1 MNLRGSIDG
10 CRTLA
15 ACLLASVA
23 VVSGCS
29 TIGTLDGTLA
39 RDWNGEP
46 MRIPWIYSG
55 VQYDF
60 HGLGAAN
67 ESFEFFDLPFSL
79 VADTL
84 VLPFTIVA
92 QIRWGSRNYGPTENS
107 TPAESVMLSGA
118 ANPGS
123 RPHH

>member
-1 MNLRGSIDG
+1 MNFRRWGE
-10 CRTLA
+10 RRHA
-15 ACLLASVA
+15 LASSWLA
-23 VVSGCS
+23 GVVCLSGCS
-29 TIGTLDGTLA
+29 TIGTLNGALA
-39 RDWNGEP
+39 RDWTGEP

-55 VQYDF
+55 VHYDF
-60 HGLGAAN
+60 RDLAVAN
-67 ESFEFFDLPFSL
+67 ESFELIDLPFSL

-84 VLPFTIVA
+84 VLPFTIFA
-92 QIRWGSRNYGPTENS
+92 QLRWGSRDYGPTENS